1 MKTSYLFLA
10 DGFEEIEALATVDIL
25 RRAGIEILTVSI
37 TADRNVKGAHGVTVV
52 ADSLFSEI
60 DLSDAEWLIAPGG
73 LPGST
78 NLHECEPLND
88 ALKAHNS
95 RGGKIAAICAAPAF
109 VLAPIGILDGHDATG
124 YPGTTTESEA
134 IRWQESPAVTS
145 GNIVTGNGPAS
156 ALRFALAIIASTKGE
171 EAANQVAAGMLLQ

>member
-25 RRAGIEILTVSI
+25 RRAGMEILTVSI
-37 TADRNVKGAHGVTVV
+37 TADHTVKGAHGVAVV
-52 ADSLFSEI
+52 ADRLFSDI
-60 DLSDAEWLIAPGG
+60 DLTAAEWLIAPGG

-78 NLHECEPLND
+78 NLHEFAPLNE
-88 ALKAHNS
+88 ALTAHNR
-95 RGGKIAAICAAPAF
+95 RGGNIAAICAAPAF
-109 VLAPIGILDGHDATG
+109 VLAPLGILDGHDATG

-134 IRWQESPAVTS
+134 IRWQQAPAVTS

-156 ALRFALAIIASTKGE
+156 AFRFALAIVAATKGQE
-171 EAANQVAAGMLLQ
+171 TAAQVAAGMLLN